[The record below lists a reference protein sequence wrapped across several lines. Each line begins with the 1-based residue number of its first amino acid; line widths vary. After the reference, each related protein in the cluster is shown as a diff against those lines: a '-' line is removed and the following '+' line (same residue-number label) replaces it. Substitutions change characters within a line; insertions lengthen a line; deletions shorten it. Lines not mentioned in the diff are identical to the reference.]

1 MELKEELNKLEQS
14 LKIKDDELD
23 TFRNK
28 YNTLLKK
35 RDSLDDAL
43 KEAKLNDQLT
53 ISKLQKEL
61 NDLKIKPSSSSSSS
75 SNQPM
80 SIEYQ
85 NEKLKLEKDYAE
97 EQNIEL
103 KDTLIER
110 EKELNQL
117 RSVLSSIESLDEE
130 SAKQQVME
138 LQRERI
144 LAAEKMY
151 AISKKLEKAK
161 AVRKKKEI
169 KIHG

>member
-1 MELKEELNKLEQS
+1 MELEEELNKLEQS
-14 LKIKDDELD
+14 IKIKDDELD

-61 NDLKIKPSSSSSSS
+61 NDLKIKPSSS
-75 SNQPM
+75 NQPV

-85 NEKLKLEKDYAE
+85 NEKLKLEKDYVE

-130 SAKQQVME
+130 GAKQQVME

-161 AVRKKKEI
+161 AVRKKKKEI
-169 KIHG
+169 QLHG